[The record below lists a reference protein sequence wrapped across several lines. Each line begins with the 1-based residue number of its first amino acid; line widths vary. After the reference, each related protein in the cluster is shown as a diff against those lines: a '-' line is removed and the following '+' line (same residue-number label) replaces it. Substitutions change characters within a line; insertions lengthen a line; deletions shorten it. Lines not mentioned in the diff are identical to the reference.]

1 MTRLRP
7 HPVLVGALAL
17 AIAGCSHPSVE
28 EVDTSATVP
37 VSVETAKVEPLQS
50 TIGVTGMVAPA
61 PGADWQITAP
71 DAARI
76 AEMPKAEGD
85 RVKVGD
91 LLVRFDI
98 PSMAADL
105 AAKKA
110 ALAQANARLNL
121 AKGEVARLAPL
132 VDQGVTAPRDL
143 DAARREQAEAEA
155 DVQQAQ
161 SGVDAATAL
170 NDRAVVR
177 ATFPGVVAKRFHNP
191 GDLVDASASDPVLRV
206 INPDKL
212 QVVAA
217 VPVAYLPSIAP
228 GRPAELTSPG
238 SDDVVPVTV
247 LTRPAQVDPTSA
259 TADVRLAFSKP
270 TSLAAGTTVQLRLI
284 TGRHDTALVI
294 PSAAVVKDDD
304 DTFVMV
310 VTSDNKAHKHKIV
323 LGLTTE
329 TLVEVTSGLAAG
341 DQVVV
346 RGQDGLPDGAAV
358 TVVK

>member
-1 MTRLRP
+1 MTRYRL
-7 HPVLVGALAL
+7 HPLVAGALAL
-17 AIAGCSHPSVE
+17 TLTGCSHPSVE

-37 VSVETAKVEPLQS
+37 VSVETAKMEPIQS
-50 TIGVTGMVAPA
+50 TIGVTGVVTPA

-71 DAARI
+71 EAARI

-85 RVKVGD
+85 SVKVGD

-110 ALAQANARLNL
+110 AVSQADARLNL
-121 AKGEVARLAPL
+121 AKGEVGRLAPL
-132 VDQGVTAPRDL
+132 VDQGVAAQRDL
-143 DAARREQAEAEA
+143 DAAKREQSDAEA

-161 SGVDAATAL
+161 GGVDAATAL
-170 NDRAVVR
+170 NARAIVH

-206 INPDKL
+206 INPTQL
-212 QVVAA
+212 QVVAE
-217 VPVAYLPSIAP
+217 VPVAYLPSVAP
-228 GRPAELTSPG
+228 GRPAEVTSPG
-238 SDDVVPVTV
+238 SEDIEPITV

-259 TADVRLAFSKP
+259 TADVRLAFKKP
-270 TSLAAGTTVQLRLI
+270 TALAAGTTVQVRLI
-284 TGRHDTALVI
+284 TGHHDQALVI

-329 TLVEVTSGLAAG
+329 TMVEVTSGLTAG

>member
-1 MTRLRP
+1 MTRLRL
-7 HPVLVGALAL
+7 HSVFAGALAL

-37 VSVETAKVEPLQS
+37 VSVETARIEPLQS
-50 TIGVTGMVAPA
+50 TIGVTGIVTPA

-85 RVKVGD
+85 RVSVGD

-105 AAKKA
+105 SAKKA
-110 ALAQANARLNL
+110 ALTQANARLNL
-121 AKGEVARLAPL
+121 AKAEVDRLAPL
-132 VDQGVTAPRDL
+132 VDQGVAARRDL
-143 DAARREQAEAEA
+143 DAAKREQAEAEA

-161 SGVDAATAL
+161 SAVDAAAAL
-170 NDRAVVR
+170 NDRVVVR
-177 ATFPGVVAKRFHNP
+177 ATFPGVIAKRYHNP

-217 VPVAYLPSIAP
+217 VPVANLASVVP
-228 GRPAELTSPG
+228 GRAAELTSPG
-238 SDDVVPVTV
+238 ADDVTPVTV

-259 TADVRLAFSKP
+259 TADVRLAFTKSTP
-270 TSLAAGTTVQLRLI
+270 LAAGTTVQIRLV
-284 TGRHDTALVI
+284 TGQHDKALVI
-294 PSAAVVKDDD
+294 PTAAVVKDEDE
-304 DTFVMV
+304 TSVMV
-310 VTSDNKAHKHKIV
+310 VTSDNKAHKHKV
-323 LGLTTE
+323 TLGLSTE
-329 TLVEVTSGLAAG
+329 TMVEVTSGLAAG